1 MTDFCLPTG
10 DIVAGIIRPAVIGD
24 LPEIQRIVHAAYIKY
39 VERLGKPPAPMLDD
53 YRRHIVAHEAWV
65 MLDGTDVTGV
75 LILVPRAD
83 HLLLHNVAVDPHFRG
98 KGFGRAL
105 IQFAEREA
113 ARREYDEIRL
123 FTHQKMHEN
132 LLMYPRLGYEETGRG
147 TQDGFDRVFYRKQI
161 V

>member
-1 MTDFCLPTG
+1 M
-10 DIVAGIIRPAVIGD
+10 AGIIRPAAIGG

-53 YRRHIVAHEAWV
+53 YRRRIVAREAWV

-83 HLLLHNVAVDPHFRG
+83 HLLLDNVAVDPRFRG
-98 KGFGRAL
+98 KGIGRAL
-105 IQFAEREA
+105 IEFAEREA
-113 ARREYDEIRL
+113 ARREYNEIRL